1 MWRVVFC
8 LLPLPAFADAL
19 ITNRV
24 IKAGQMIEAA
34 DLSIIQAEIPGTL
47 SDPARVAGQEAR
59 VMLYP
64 GRPIREDQVGPPTV
78 IARNQVVGLSYIAGA
93 LAISTEGRA
102 LERGSVGDVIRV
114 VNLSSRNTVH
124 GRVMPDGTVRVS
136 PSEG

>member
-1 MWRVVFC
+1 MWLVVFC

-34 DLSIIQAEIPGTL
+34 DLSIIEAEIPGTL

>member
-1 MWRVVFC
+1 MWRVIFC
-8 LLPLPAFADAL
+8 LLPVPACADAL

-24 IKAGQMIEAA
+24 IKAGEVIEIT
-34 DLSIIQAEIPGTL
+34 DLSVIQANIPGTA

-64 GRPIREDQVGPPTV
+64 GRPIRDDQVGPPTV
-78 IARNQVVGLSYIAGA
+78 IARNQVVSLSYISGT
-93 LAISTEGRA
+93 LAISTDGRA
-102 LERGSVGDVIRV
+102 LDRGAAGDVIRV

>member
-1 MWRVVFC
+1 MWRLICCV
-8 LLPLPAFADAL
+8 LPFPACADAL

-24 IKAGQMIEAA
+24 IKAGQIIEVA
-34 DLSIIQAEIPGTL
+34 DLSVIQADIPGTAT
-47 SDPARVAGQEAR
+47 DPVAVAGQEAR
-59 VMLYP
+59 VTLYP

-78 IARNQVVGLSYIAGA
+78 IARNQVVGLSYVAGA
-93 LAISTEGRA
+93 LAILTEGRA
-102 LERGSVGDVIRV
+102 LDRGAVGDVIRV